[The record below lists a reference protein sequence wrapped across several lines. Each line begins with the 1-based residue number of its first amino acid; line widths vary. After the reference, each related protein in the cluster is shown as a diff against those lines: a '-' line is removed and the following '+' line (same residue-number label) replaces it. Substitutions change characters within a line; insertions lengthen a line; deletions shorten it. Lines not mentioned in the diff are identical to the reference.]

1 MPTLN
6 IDSVAQAPAGGWTSP
21 DIADNAVTTAK
32 IAATA
37 VTTAKIAASAITPT
51 ELAAAAV
58 TTAKIAAS
66 AVTANELGAAAVTTA
81 KIAASAVT
89 SNELGAA
96 AVTTAKIAASAVT
109 ANEIA
114 AAAVTTTKVADNAID
129 PSKVTKSVRR
139 TPYLTNANEATA
151 TTEAEIKNFSFNK
164 TASGASSW
172 SDFAIAAQIKTSSA
186 AQAATLLVY
195 IDAEG
200 TARATVTTTATAYD
214 VQATLDIAISDL
226 TTGNHTVKIKLK
238 SADGVATASNK
249 KLDFFLVADT
259 TA

>member
-1 MPTLN
+1 MKN
-6 IDSVAQAPAGGWTSP
+6 
-21 DIADNAVTTAK
+21 
-32 IAATA
+32 
-37 VTTAKIAASAITPT
+37 
-51 ELAAAAV
+51 
-58 TTAKIAAS
+58 
-66 AVTANELGAAAVTTA
+66 
-81 KIAASAVT
+81 
-89 SNELGAA
+89 
-96 AVTTAKIAASAVT
+96 
-109 ANEIA
+109 
-114 AAAVTTTKVADNAID
+114 
-129 PSKVTKSVRR
+129 SK
-139 TPYLTNANEATA
+139 EARA

-259 TA
+259 TASLASIEIDMSDMVVGKTIQMDGELEPGRIEGVNNISVEIGKKDLEAAKIVFAVE